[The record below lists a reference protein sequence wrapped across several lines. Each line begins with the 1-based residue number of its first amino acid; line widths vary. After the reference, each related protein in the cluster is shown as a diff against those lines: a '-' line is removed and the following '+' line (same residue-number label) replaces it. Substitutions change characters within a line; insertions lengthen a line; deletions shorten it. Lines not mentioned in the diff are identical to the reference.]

1 MEKVLSSHVGVKINE
16 WYKMIRQFSVPD
28 AEILKAEVER
38 EIERMEEDQDLLIY
52 YQLMCFRH
60 QLMLDYIKP
69 SEKRSPSVSDLVD
82 KIENSNH
89 QLSGMLQYYNAFF
102 RGMYE
107 FSKKEYI
114 QAIQYYKIAERQL
127 ALVVDDIEQAE
138 FHFKVAEAYYIMKQT
153 HVSMHHIIKALDIYK
168 QHEQYKVRQI
178 QSLIVIA
185 GNYDDFKRY
194 DKSLEHLNTAFSIAE
209 ELADNMLIAKILLN
223 IANTYDR
230 QQKYTEA
237 IIRYREVL
245 DIITPRS
252 IDIKPITLFSLSWS
266 LYKSSQHDE
275 AAPLVEDGLKCS
287 LERNDSL
294 CLMLFKALKAIYIN
308 ANEKAIQ
315 EVLDYFEEK
324 QLYVYVEAFA
334 QSIGLS
340 SEKKGT
346 LKKLPNITERL
357 LKLKMIFKKESV
369 CMIIKK
375 LLVIV
380 SIVLLSVS
388 TAEILKIIET
398 KSIRNT
404 TMEEQQKSNRNTT
417 IIDRNTTS
425 ENV

>member
-1 MEKVLSSHVGVKINE
+1 MEGEKGMEKVLSSHVGVKINE

-28 AEILKAEVER
+28 AEILKAEVEQ

-69 SEKRSPSVSDLVD
+69 SEKRSPSVSDLVV

-168 QHEQYKVRQI
+168 QHGQYKVRQI

-237 IIRYREVL
+237 ILRYREVL
-245 DIITPRS
+245 DIITLRS
-252 IDIKPITLFSLSWS
+252 IDIKPISLFSLSWS

-294 CLMLFKALKAIYIN
+294 CLMLFKALKAIYID

-340 SEKKGT
+340 YEKKGDFEKAAEYYRKA
-346 LKKLPNITERL
+346 LKAQNDI
-357 LKLKMIFKKESV
+357 
-369 CMIIKK
+369 
-375 LLVIV
+375 
-380 SIVLLSVS
+380 
-388 TAEILKIIET
+388 
-398 KSIRNT
+398 
-404 TMEEQQKSNRNTT
+404 QKGECLY
-417 IIDRNTTS
+417 DY
-425 ENV
+425 

>member
-1 MEKVLSSHVGVKINE
+1 
-16 WYKMIRQFSVPD
+16 
-28 AEILKAEVER
+28 
-38 EIERMEEDQDLLIY
+38 
-52 YQLMCFRH
+52 
-60 QLMLDYIKP
+60 
-69 SEKRSPSVSDLVD
+69 
-82 KIENSNH
+82 
-89 QLSGMLQYYNAFF
+89 
-102 RGMYE
+102 MYD

-114 QAIQYYKIAERQL
+114 KAIQYYKIAERQL

-194 DKSLEHLNTAFSIAE
+194 DKSLQHLNTAFSIAE

-287 LERNDSL
+287 LEINDSL
-294 CLMLFKALKAIYIN
+294 CLMLFKALKAIYID
-308 ANEKAIQ
+308 ANENAIL

-340 SEKKGT
+340 SEKRGT
-346 LKKLPNITERL
+346 LKKLPNIIERL

-388 TAEILKIIET
+388 TVETLKIIET

-417 IIDRNTTS
+417 MIDRNTTS

>member
-28 AEILKAEVER
+28 AEILKAEVEQ

-102 RGMYE
+102 RGMHE

-114 QAIQYYKIAERQL
+114 QAIQYYKIAEKQL

-168 QHEQYKVRQI
+168 QHEHYKVRQI

-209 ELADNMLIAKILLN
+209 ELGDNMLMAKILLN

-237 IIRYREVL
+237 IMRYREVL

-287 LERNDSL
+287 LEINDSL
-294 CLMLFKALKAIYIN
+294 CLMLFKALKAVYID

-340 SEKKGT
+340 SEKKGDFEKAAEYYRKA
-346 LKKLPNITERL
+346 LKAQNDI
-357 LKLKMIFKKESV
+357 
-369 CMIIKK
+369 
-375 LLVIV
+375 
-380 SIVLLSVS
+380 
-388 TAEILKIIET
+388 
-398 KSIRNT
+398 
-404 TMEEQQKSNRNTT
+404 QKGECLY
-417 IIDRNTTS
+417 DY
-425 ENV
+425 

>member
-1 MEKVLSSHVGVKINE
+1 MEGEKGMEKVLSSHVGVKINE

-28 AEILKAEVER
+28 AEILKAEVEQ

-69 SEKRSPSVSDLVD
+69 SEKRSPSVSDLVV

-237 IIRYREVL
+237 ILRYREVL
-245 DIITPRS
+245 DIITLRS
-252 IDIKPITLFSLSWS
+252 IDIKPISLFSLSWS

-294 CLMLFKALKAIYIN
+294 CLMLFKALKAIYID

-340 SEKKGT
+340 YEKKGDFEKAAEYYRKA
-346 LKKLPNITERL
+346 LKAQNDI
-357 LKLKMIFKKESV
+357 
-369 CMIIKK
+369 
-375 LLVIV
+375 
-380 SIVLLSVS
+380 
-388 TAEILKIIET
+388 
-398 KSIRNT
+398 
-404 TMEEQQKSNRNTT
+404 QKGECLY
-417 IIDRNTTS
+417 DY
-425 ENV
+425 

>member
-1 MEKVLSSHVGVKINE
+1 MEGEQGMEKVLSSHVGVKINE

-340 SEKKGT
+340 SEKKGDFEKAAEYYRKA
-346 LKKLPNITERL
+346 LKAQNDI
-357 LKLKMIFKKESV
+357 
-369 CMIIKK
+369 
-375 LLVIV
+375 
-380 SIVLLSVS
+380 
-388 TAEILKIIET
+388 
-398 KSIRNT
+398 
-404 TMEEQQKSNRNTT
+404 QKGECLY
-417 IIDRNTTS
+417 DY
-425 ENV
+425 

>member
-1 MEKVLSSHVGVKINE
+1 MEKVISSHVGVKINE

-28 AEILKAEVER
+28 AEFLKAEVEQ

-294 CLMLFKALKAIYIN
+294 CLMLFKALKAIYID

-340 SEKKGT
+340 SEKKGDFEKAAEYYRKA
-346 LKKLPNITERL
+346 LKAQNDI
-357 LKLKMIFKKESV
+357 
-369 CMIIKK
+369 
-375 LLVIV
+375 
-380 SIVLLSVS
+380 
-388 TAEILKIIET
+388 
-398 KSIRNT
+398 
-404 TMEEQQKSNRNTT
+404 QKGECLY
-417 IIDRNTTS
+417 DY
-425 ENV
+425 